1 MRVDY
6 HVHTKLCGHARGE
19 MRQYVEAAIEMGIV
33 KLGFADHTPLPPEK
47 KDPGLAM
54 DEAQVEG
61 YVEAVLAL
69 RDEYKGQIE
78 IALGFEADYIPGY
91 EEEIERI
98 ISPYPV
104 DYVYGSVHFLGDWAY
119 DSPYERE
126 QYSRWDPDQL
136 YSLYFDTLCK
146 AAKTGLFDIMAH
158 PDLIKKFN
166 YWPNGPLEPY
176 WQQTAAVFKES
187 KVAIELNSSGWHRE
201 VGKAYPEPG
210 FLEAC
215 CKAGVP
221 VTFGSDAHAP
231 EEVGRDFKLAMETLK
246 EAGYRQIAAFHKR
259 SYTLVPIGV

>member
-119 DSPYERE
+119 DSP
-126 QYSRWDPDQL
+126 
-136 YSLYFDTLCK
+136 
-146 AAKTGLFDIMAH
+146 
-158 PDLIKKFN
+158 
-166 YWPNGPLEPY
+166 
-176 WQQTAAVFKES
+176 
-187 KVAIELNSSGWHRE
+187 
-201 VGKAYPEPG
+201 
-210 FLEAC
+210 
-215 CKAGVP
+215 
-221 VTFGSDAHAP
+221 
-231 EEVGRDFKLAMETLK
+231 
-246 EAGYRQIAAFHKR
+246 
-259 SYTLVPIGV
+259 